1 MNISL
6 AIIFTSLALA
16 ILLTVFV
23 ENRRLSKSSSERM
36 KTLICWG
43 ILFCCYGVGVGVA
56 SIIISYFFHVREL
69 IAVAI
74 GVPLG
79 LPILIFAAKMV

>member
-1 MNISL
+1 
-6 AIIFTSLALA
+6 
-16 ILLTVFV
+16 
-23 ENRRLSKSSSERM
+23 M